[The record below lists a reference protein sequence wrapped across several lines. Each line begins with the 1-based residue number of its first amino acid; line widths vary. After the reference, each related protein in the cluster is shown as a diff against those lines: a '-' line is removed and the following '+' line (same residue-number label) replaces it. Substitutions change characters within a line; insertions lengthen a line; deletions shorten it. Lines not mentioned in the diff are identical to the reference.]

1 MDQDANLLPSFRIQ
15 RFFAFLLKYWWV
27 PVLTLALSLGGAIW
41 YFFWEPPTYVS
52 KSRMWETVTLRLPE
66 GAMFSEDMQN
76 FLGTQ
81 TELLES
87 GQLRQ
92 LALAR
97 LSAPKTN
104 AIPLGK
110 DGQPLEVQIRV
121 RQAAKSSVFE
131 LEASAADAAYVQA
144 YLNALMIEYIQY
156 KKDIRKVVSGDTLA
170 SISEQVLRLERDLKS
185 EQENLVAFQRT
196 NNLAIVQQEATIA
209 GGSLARLS
217 TELSD
222 GILQTQVLESRALGL
237 EANGPLG
244 GNVSVDLNGPLLGA
258 DSEIPSTGTSERQGA
273 SRDLELLKL
282 QRERLSKFLRPKHP
296 KIAQLDTQIQRAE
309 KLIELFRNQSRE
321 QIAAAQQVLKLKMNG
336 IQTSIKES
344 LGKVL
349 AANDRIADAER
360 MKMNISRIQF
370 HYDRVVNLLQ
380 NVDISRNIDQGT
392 LAILDP
398 ASEAVRSYKQD
409 VSLLAMT
416 LVAGLL
422 AGFGCVFLVAVRDD
436 RFITLA
442 DVIEKLG
449 DAVLGQVPEV
459 RKRRRKS
466 PLPLLEID
474 DDRHVYAESYR
485 NLRSA
490 LLYQGTDG
498 QRPRVLLVTSAVP
511 NEGKSTVAANLARIL
526 ALGGSRVLLV
536 DGDLR
541 KGALHELMG
550 MNHEPGLS
558 EMLRCPE
565 DLEKI
570 IQTNSLPN
578 FFFVSS
584 GGRLSNPGDLF
595 LNPALSQV
603 LAWAR
608 QHFDYVLIDSS
619 PVFAADDT
627 ATLAPMVDGTLFV
640 VRNRFSRPRPAREAL
655 ELLFQRQ
662 AKVLGLV
669 FNRAD
674 ASERSH
680 YSHY

>member
-1 MDQDANLLPSFRIQ
+1 MDQDATLLSSFRIQ
-15 RFFAFLLKYWWV
+15 RFFTFLLKYWWV

-81 TELLES
+81 SELLES

-97 LSAPKTN
+97 LSAPRTN

-110 DGQPLEVQIRV
+110 DGQPLLVQIRV

-144 YLNALMIEYIQY
+144 YLSALMIEYLQY

-170 SISEQVLRLERDLKS
+170 SISEQVLRLERDLKT
-185 EQENLVAFQRT
+185 EQDNLVAFQRT

-222 GILQTQVLESRALGL
+222 GILQTQLLESRALGL

-258 DSEIPSTGTSERQGA
+258 DSEIVSTGTSERQGA

-296 KIAQLDTQIQRAE
+296 KIAQLDMQIQRAE
-309 KLIELFRNQSRE
+309 KVIELLRNQSRE

-409 VSLLAMT
+409 VSLLAMA
-416 LVAGLL
+416 LAAGLL

-436 RFITLA
+436 RFITLT

-550 MNHEPGLS
+550 MNREPGLS

-674 ASERSH
+674 ASARSH
-680 YSHY
+680 YY